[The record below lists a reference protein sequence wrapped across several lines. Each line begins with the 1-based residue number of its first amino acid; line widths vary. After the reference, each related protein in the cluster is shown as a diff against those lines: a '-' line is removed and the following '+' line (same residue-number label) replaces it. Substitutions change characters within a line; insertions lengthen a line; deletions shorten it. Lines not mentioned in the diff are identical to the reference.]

1 MNASYVSL
9 FALTIHN
16 QYDGVSM
23 DGMKRR
29 PNQMRQPSYRSPDLR
44 ITPRRPVSQTVP
56 TDTYAHS
63 VNKRTAHPEPPQTHL
78 PKQLEPT
85 KQAHAP
91 KETAPSKPI
100 HVPAKDPK
108 SAIEPPSVTKVVH
121 AGELGTTVVHVTPH
135 KKKRHAKY
143 QFLPIYALA
152 GLVLVV
158 GGWLAYQ
165 AYRTNQA
172 VDTQVARLTDQ
183 SSSSES
189 SSTNL
194 PTDEKPKD
202 ANFVSNYKVA
212 PLVPQTITIK
222 KINVFARTLQVGTDK
237 EGRMDVPKTAYDA
250 AWYTGSS
257 RPGELGAMVINGHVQ
272 GVGGP
277 AIFTKLGTLV
287 AGDVI
292 GVKRGDG
299 QQFSYT
305 VVATEHV
312 AADKVN
318 MAKLLVSQNTAK
330 PGLNL
335 ITCGGDYDNATGQF
349 AERTIIYAVQ
359 A

>member
-1 MNASYVSL
+1 
-9 FALTIHN
+9 
-16 QYDGVSM
+16 M

-29 PNQMRQPSYRSPDLR
+29 PQQTRQLNYRSPGLR
-44 ITPRRPVSQTVP
+44 VTPRRPVAQTRVAKSHTVVATKPVP
-56 TDTYAHS
+56 VAHAHVELPKTPSPPVPPKVHPAPPKLPVPEAKISANGSTDKPKKTRRK
-63 VNKRTAHPEPPQTHL
+63 KRTL
-78 PKQLEPT
+78 PK
-85 KQAHAP
+85 
-91 KETAPSKPI
+91 
-100 HVPAKDPK
+100 
-108 SAIEPPSVTKVVH
+108 
-121 AGELGTTVVHVTPH
+121 
-135 KKKRHAKY
+135 RHI
-143 QFLPIYALA
+143 LPVYALA
-152 GLVLVV
+152 GLVLLV
-158 GGWLAYQ
+158 GSWLTYQ
-165 AYRTNQA
+165 AYMANRA

-183 SSSSES
+183 GNASDSA
-189 SSTNL
+189 STNL

-318 MAKLLVSQNTAK
+318 MAKVLVSQNTAK

-335 ITCGGDYDNATGQF
+335 ITCGGDYNNATGQF